1 MSARA
6 SLPSPSP
13 EEVRA
18 PVARAC
24 ASCRPRE
31 RALSAARA
39 LAVLRHP
46 PAPAPAAAPPPPPTF
61 CRRRHSQPFP
71 PLSSS
76 VLAFCRSSGKR
87 RNSEIRSPSA
97 PVHHP
102 PAAPRPRD
110 GFRELGIRQAQ
121 RRGAPLRPRRYEA
134 GRERV
139 QEIHARGRVRISMC
153 AGVLT
158 IRSAQTGA
166 RGSLCPQGGARM
178 AVT

>member
-24 ASCRPRE
+24 ASSRPRE

-121 RRGAPLRPRRYEA
+121 RRGPLCALGATKLGENACKRYTHAGECVYLCVLGSSPSAPRK
-134 GRERV
+134 
-139 QEIHARGRVRISMC
+139 RG
-153 AGVLT
+153 
-158 IRSAQTGA
+158 
-166 RGSLCPQGGARM
+166 QGGACALR
-178 AVT
+178 VGRGWL